1 MRVKQETP
9 LSIIKPIGRTVY
21 HDVTPH
27 HETAFHLRIKL
38 AMVSIIFR
46 SLFEPTERANRDKV
60 EEKDCSDGS
69 Q

>member
-1 MRVKQETP
+1 MRVKQEIP
-9 LSIIKPIGRTVY
+9 LSIIKSIDRTVY
-21 HDVTPH
+21 HGVRPH

-38 AMVSIIFR
+38 AMVSIIFH
-46 SLFEPTERANRDKV
+46 SLFEPTEKANRDKG